1 MTADVAGASGVS
13 GRYAAALYDLADE
26 EGALDAVAGDL
37 AALQKMIDESEDFR
51 RFIKSPI
58 LSRTDQSKG
67 IAAIAEKAQ
76 LGPLTQKFLGLVAQN
91 RRLFALSGMISVY
104 RAILADR
111 RGQAAAEV
119 TSAAPLSDSQR
130 MSLTDSLKKS
140 VGRNVDIIAK
150 VDPSILGG
158 LIVRVG
164 SRMVDSSLKSKL
176 QRLKLAM
183 KGVG

>member
-1 MTADVAGASGVS
+1 MATDVAGASGVS
-13 GRYAAALYDLADE
+13 GRYASALYDLADE
-26 EGALDAVAGDL
+26 KGALDAVAADL
-37 AALQKMIDESEDFR
+37 ANLQKMIDESDDFR

-58 LSRTDQSKG
+58 LSRADQSKG
-67 IAAIAEKAQ
+67 VNAIVEKAQ
-76 LGPLTQKFLGLVAQN
+76 LSPITKKFLGLAAQN
-91 RRLFALSGMISVY
+91 RRLSALPGMIRGF
-104 RAILADR
+104 RAILAER

-130 MSLTDSLKKS
+130 MSLVDQLKKS
-140 VGRNVDIIAK
+140 VGRNVDIVAK

-164 SRMVDSSLKSKL
+164 SRMVDSSLRSKL

>member
-1 MTADVAGASGVS
+1 
-13 GRYAAALYDLADE
+13 
-26 EGALDAVAGDL
+26 
-37 AALQKMIDESEDFR
+37 
-51 RFIKSPI
+51 
-58 LSRTDQSKG
+58 
-67 IAAIAEKAQ
+67 
-76 LGPLTQKFLGLVAQN
+76 
-91 RRLFALSGMISVY
+91 MISGF

-111 RGQAAAEV
+111 RGQGTAEV

-130 MSLTDSLKKS
+130 MSLEGSLKKS
-140 VGRNVDIIAK
+140 IGRNVDILSK

-164 SRMVDSSLKSKL
+164 SRMVDSSLRSKL